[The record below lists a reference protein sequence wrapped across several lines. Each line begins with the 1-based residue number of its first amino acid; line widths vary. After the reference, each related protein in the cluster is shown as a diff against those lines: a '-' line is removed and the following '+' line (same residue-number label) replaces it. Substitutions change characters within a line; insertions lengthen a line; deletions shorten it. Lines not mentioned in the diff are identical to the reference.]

1 MNGVVDLPPVG
12 IQFWPI
18 GDTMSTILALGTV
31 KRLLAVSIAVA
42 VVLGA
47 GLIVGG
53 APTLFEDEI
62 VDEPEPSLEFPDQTG
77 DGTSVTVENVS
88 LSHGGFVAVS
98 DGSGEIVGVSEHL
111 EAGEHG
117 SVTVEQR
124 EGDDLEMLGRLTAT
138 AHRETTDDGEFAYE
152 ETDGEEDR
160 PYLEAEYPVSES
172 ATVTVEE
179 TPTDGADTSFL
190 VESVDVPEDVATDAQ
205 VTVTAEIRNPN
216 EFETRQHVEIRADGT
231 VLERRVVELGAG
243 ESRDLEFELAGDVLT
258 PGESVLGVYT
268 VEDGVVVQL
277 DVEYAGDPELTVV
290 DVEEGSMTVDAALQV
305 TGFVG
310 VENATGELVG
320 TSERLDAGVHE
331 EVPVGFE
338 PEPGNLTVVLFE
350 GDTDEPEEATPAT
363 LDGEPVAT
371 TVATEE

>member
-12 IQFWPI
+12 IQFRPI

-290 DVEEGSMTVDAALQV
+290 DVEEGSMTVEAALQT

-338 PEPGNLTVVLFE
+338 PELGNLTVVLFE
-350 GDTDEPEEATPAT
+350 GDPDEPEEATPAT